1 VCHKMEPSAEAE
13 FSYADPL
20 SFPAI
25 SPEALITTDDPVG
38 VYVEPPGLNRG
49 FPRYAPE
56 FIDDPAG
63 TGIFTGLGAAA
74 YTSPPGHVTTA
85 KDATLLGYRTLL
97 CGNNFFDDQ
106 SREEPASDLDRLAMQ
121 DPFPNEDTGL
131 QRRTGGDRFF
141 LDSKARR
148 HRDVEGS
155 VLVLCS
161 TEPSNYGSFIFRVLP
176 KLHIAKQLGL
186 LGLPTVVYARTGS
199 SLRLLS
205 LLGIQENQII
215 QHDTHCL
222 THVGRAIV
230 PSLRNPSAL
239 LDHESRALFRHLRD
253 GIADAGGSRKLYISR
268 FDYAKSS
275 RSTRVML
282 NEEQLIA
289 ALVTKG
295 FEIIE
300 PQHLSAEEQIH
311 VFASAGLIVGPAGS
325 ALFNVVFC
333 QPGTKLI
340 DIESEPHWIYAHS
353 GLFASCE
360 LRYGLFVGQTDPNDV
375 RSVHK
380 AWTVDIPALL
390 DRIEIFARA

>member
-1 VCHKMEPSAEAE
+1 MMESLVDAE
-13 FSYADPL
+13 FSYAAPL

-25 SPEALITTDDPVG
+25 SPEGLITTDEPVG
-38 VYVEPPGLNRG
+38 VYVEPPGLNRR
-49 FPRYAPE
+49 FLRYAPA

-63 TGIFTGLGAAA
+63 TGLFAQLGEAV
-74 YTSPPGHVTTA
+74 YISPPGHVTTA
-85 KDATLLGYRTLL
+85 KDATLIGYRTLL
-97 CGNNFFDDQ
+97 CRNHFFDDQ
-106 SREEPASDLDRLAMQ
+106 TRENPAPYLDRLAMQ

-131 QRRTGGDRFF
+131 HRRVGGDMFF
-141 LDSKARR
+141 LDSKVRR
-148 HRDVEGS
+148 HRHVEGP

-186 LGLPTVVYARTGS
+186 LGLPTLVYARETS

-205 LLGIQENQII
+205 LLGIHENQII

-230 PSLRNPSAL
+230 PSLRNPDAL
-239 LDHESRALFRHLRD
+239 LDHESRGLFRRLRD
-253 GIADAGGSRKLYISR
+253 SIEPAGGSRRLYISR
-268 FDYAKSS
+268 LGHVKSGG
-275 RSTRVML
+275 STRIMV

-289 ALVTKG
+289 ALAAKG

-300 PQHLSAEEQIH
+300 PQYLPIEDQIRL
-311 VFASAGLIVGPAGS
+311 FASAGLIVGPAGS
-325 ALFNVVFC
+325 ALFNAVFC
-333 QPGTKLI
+333 RPGTKLI
-340 DIESEPHWIYAHS
+340 DIESEPDWIYAHA

-360 LRYGLFVGQTDPNDV
+360 LRYGLFIGQTDPNDLKP
-375 RSVHK
+375 VHK

-390 DRIEIFARA
+390 DRIDVFARA